1 MVIQQRVGC
10 SLALDCENAA
20 MSDATMTSLL
30 LWCGVAS
37 TALCLVALSTSRLY
51 RVVPAFAFYL
61 AFVVAVTILSGL
73 THSQEAY
80 GRIYLITS
88 VLDYLWELAV
98 IAELASQI
106 ISFLRKDTYRDRKA
120 AGLIT
125 GVAVAGTIAL
135 LVLSVP
141 FSNMSPRFK
150 ALLQVDLAFDIFRVL
165 FFAGMLLLALV
176 LGMHWRHLPLK
187 IVSCLSLYAA
197 IALAARAVQ
206 EYADRLPS
214 VSLWFRFADRGP
226 ILVWSAVMLIMSWQ
240 LVLLPKYVPMASTA
254 THFIPWFRWLAKR

>member
-1 MVIQQRVGC
+1 
-10 SLALDCENAA
+10 
-20 MSDATMTSLL
+20 MSDAIVTNVL
-30 LWCGVAS
+30 LWCGAAS
-37 TALCLVALSTSRLY
+37 TALCLVIFSTSRLY

-61 AFVVAVTILSGL
+61 AFVVAVTVLSGL
-73 THSQEAY
+73 TRSQDAY

-135 LVLSVP
+135 LVFSVP
-141 FSNMSPRFK
+141 FSNVSPQFK
-150 ALLQVDLAFDIFRVL
+150 ALLQADLAFDIFRVL
-165 FFAGMLLLALV
+165 FFAGLLLLALV
-176 LGMHWRHLPLK
+176 LGMRWRHLPLK

-197 IALAARAVQ
+197 IALAARAIQ

-226 ILVWSAVMLIMSWQ
+226 IVVWSAVMLIMSWQ
-240 LVLLPKYVPMASTA
+240 LVLLPRYVPTASTA

>member
-1 MVIQQRVGC
+1 
-10 SLALDCENAA
+10 
-20 MSDATMTSLL
+20 MSDAMTTNLL
-30 LWCGVAS
+30 LWCGAAS
-37 TALCLVALSTSRLY
+37 TALCLVSLTTSRRY

-61 AFVVAVTILSGL
+61 AFVVAVTILSGF

-106 ISFLRKDTYRDRKA
+106 LAFLRKDTYRDRKA

-125 GVAVAGTIAL
+125 GVAVAGMIVL

-141 FSNMSPRFK
+141 LSNMSPQFK
-150 ALLQVDLAFDIFRVL
+150 VLLQIDLAFDIFRAL
-165 FFAGMLLLALV
+165 FFAGLLLLALV
-176 LGMHWRHLPLK
+176 LGMRWRHLPLK

-226 ILVWSAVMLIMSWQ
+226 IVVWSAVMLIMSWQ
-240 LVLLPKYVPMASTA
+240 LVLLPRYVPMASTA